1 MTAADVLTEIR
12 KLTLDEA
19 REVAERL
26 TNYLRE
32 QESQALAAVETEA
45 REDEFERHLLA
56 KGVIS
61 HIPTRDETDEE
72 FDNLEPIEV
81 AREPLSEPS
90 SANAAKPITLSPCL

>member
-1 MTAADVLTEIR
+1 MTATDVLIEIR

-26 TNYLRE
+26 ANYLRE
-32 QESQALAAVETEA
+32 HESEALATEETEA

-56 KGVIS
+56 KGVVS

-72 FDNLEPIEV
+72 FDKFEPIEV
-81 AREPLSEPS
+81 LGEPLSET
-90 SANAAKPITLSPCL
+90 IIRERR

>member
-1 MTAADVLTEIR
+1 MTARDLFSEIR
-12 KLTLDEA
+12 RLSLDEA

-26 TNYLRE
+26 ANYLSKHE
-32 QESQALAAVETEA
+32 GVALTTEGPEA

-72 FDNLEPIEV
+72 FEKFEPIEV
-81 AREPLSEPS
+81 AGEPLSET
-90 SANAAKPITLSPCL
+90 IIRERR

>member
-1 MTAADVLTEIR
+1 MTATDVLTEIR

-26 TNYLRE
+26 ADYLRE
-32 QESQALAAVETEA
+32 QESEALGPADTDA
-45 REDEFERHLLA
+45 REDEFERQLLA

-72 FDNLEPIEV
+72 FDKLEPIDV
-81 AREPLSEPS
+81 AGEPLSET
-90 SANAAKPITLSPCL
+90 IIRERR